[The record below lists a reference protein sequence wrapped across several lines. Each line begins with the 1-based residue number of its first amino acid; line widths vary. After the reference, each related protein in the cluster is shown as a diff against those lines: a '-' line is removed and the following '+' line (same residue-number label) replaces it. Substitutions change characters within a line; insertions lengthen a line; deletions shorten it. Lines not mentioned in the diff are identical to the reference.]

1 MTLTC
6 HPRRLTVSLAFSAFL
21 FAATAGPVAAEWM
34 LDPAR
39 SQLAFVSIKAE
50 DTAEVN
56 RFTEM
61 SGSVDENGQ
70 VQVVLQ
76 LDSVETLIPIR
87 NERIRKFL
95 FETTDYKEAKLTA
108 KIDGSFVE
116 DMKPGDIETLVAEG
130 ILSLHGERQPMIL
143 RLQAAKVSGD
153 TLMVASTE
161 PLLVDA
167 AKFGMTSGVEKLREI
182 AGLESISTAVPV
194 SFVVTFVDQG
204 AS

>member
-1 MTLTC
+1 
-6 HPRRLTVSLAFSAFL
+6 
-21 FAATAGPVAAEWM
+21 M